1 MFRSIFNLY
10 MPSSDLRFIKR
21 KADEQTLCCHDCARL
36 HGRSPQWRPPQSS
49 PSSNV
54 CVCCLHRTSHFL
66 SVSAI
71 PVTVH
76 LSDLDFH
83 AQVVE
88 LTGNAGMSGTFG
100 YAATE
105 ENDRRSSLCVT
116 AESGLR
122 ILNMANLGLF
132 DLQIPSCL
140 MGAQSTLEEI
150 RLGGSSIIAYCC
162 NSIYDNNSSA
172 QCI

>member
-1 MFRSIFNLY
+1 
-10 MPSSDLRFIKR
+10 
-21 KADEQTLCCHDCARL
+21 
-36 HGRSPQWRPPQSS
+36 
-49 PSSNV
+49 
-54 CVCCLHRTSHFL
+54 
-66 SVSAI
+66 
-71 PVTVH
+71 
-76 LSDLDFH
+76 
-83 AQVVE
+83 
-88 LTGNAGMSGTFG
+88 MSGTFG

-150 RLGGSSIIAYCC
+150 RLGVGPPQLLIFTAISKATVCM
-162 NSIYDNNSSA
+162 N
-172 QCI
+172 